1 VARAALSARASL
13 CRAGSALVDLLRPAA
28 CAVCKRARASHEVD
42 LVCGACWMRATELPR
57 PRCDRCGHPIDVSSR
72 RRFSPSAG
80 MPHSTPCAWCTL
92 LPTYVRAVRS
102 VYGLPGG
109 TAESIVYAL
118 KYDGWSAVATPMA
131 RRMAALRFPA
141 DVERERA
148 ALVPVPLSSARLRE
162 RGYNQSEKL
171 ADGLAR
177 LWNLPVRTDLLA
189 RERAT
194 KTQTR
199 LTPGERQRNVANAFR
214 SLADRGSLRGLHL
227 VLVDDVVTTA
237 ATLNACAAALHD
249 GGVRIVSYVTF
260 GRAPAIGDRW

>member
-1 VARAALSARASL
+1 MARAALIRTDSFS
-13 CRAGSALVDLLRPAA
+13 RAGLALLDLLLPAA
-28 CAVCKRARASHEVD
+28 CAVCKRARASHEID
-42 LVCGACWMRATELPR
+42 LVCGTCWMRATELPR
-57 PRCDRCGHPIDVSSR
+57 PRCERCGHPIDTR
-72 RRFSPSAG
+72 RPPTR
-80 MPHSTPCAWCTL
+80 CAWCTL
-92 LPTYVRAVRS
+92 LPAYVRAVRS
-102 VYGLPGG
+102 AFGLPGG
-109 TAESIVYAL
+109 TAEQIVYAL
-118 KYDGWSAVATPMA
+118 KYDGWSAVAAPMA
-131 RRMAALRFPA
+131 RRMATLRFPP

-148 ALVPVPLSSARLRE
+148 ALVPVPLASARLRE

-177 LWNLPVRTDLLA
+177 LWNLPVRNDLLA

-214 SLADRGSLRGLHL
+214 SLADRGSLRGRHF

-249 GGVRIVSYVTF
+249 GGARIVSFVTF
-260 GRAPAIGDRW
+260 GRAPALGDRW